1 MVRRTSAVVPTTR
14 RDRVVPDSNCEARCY
29 VINLIFPNPGDHMPL
44 RIKKE
49 LSKVLLHE
57 CGSMLVSYSGG
68 VDSTL
73 LAVLARDILGDR
85 SRSVFLD
92 SPLVPRAA
100 VADAKKIADD
110 LGITLDIIEV
120 PHMDYE
126 NFRKNPPERC
136 YYCKKIS
143 AVHLKET
150 AKKYDLAFIADGINV
165 SDLGEHRPGLTAATE
180 EGIIHPFIL
189 AGITKEEIRQIARDY
204 GLAVWQKPSAACLS
218 SRVPYGDEIT
228 LNNLRMIEEAEV
240 FLAGQGFTQFR
251 VRLHGRVARI
261 EVLPADFGK
270 VLTIREDILH
280 RFREIGIS
288 YAALDLAGYRSGSMD
303 EIL

>member
-1 MVRRTSAVVPTTR
+1 
-14 RDRVVPDSNCEARCY
+14 
-29 VINLIFPNPGDHMPL
+29 MPVAD
-44 RIKKE
+44 KKRALE
-49 LSKVLLHE
+49 GIIAE
-57 CGSMLVSYSGG
+57 CGSILISYSGG

-73 LAVLARDILGDR
+73 LAVLAHDLLGDK
-85 SRSVFLD
+85 SRAVLLD
-92 SPLVPRAA
+92 SPLVPRSA
-100 VADAKKIADD
+100 VTDAVKIADD
-110 LGITLDIIEV
+110 HGILLDIIDV

-180 EGIIHPFIL
+180 EGIIHPYIL
-189 AGITKEEIRQIARDY
+189 AGITKQEIRQIARDL

-228 LNNLRMIEEAEV
+228 PNKLRMIEEAEE
-240 FLAGQGFTQFR
+240 FLAGYGLTQFR
-251 VRLHGRVARI
+251 VRLHNRIARI
-261 EVLPADFGK
+261 EVLPDDFGK
-270 VLTIREDILH
+270 VLVIREDLLKK
-280 RFREIGIS
+280 FREIGIS